1 MNLVGEILDQ
11 SQGVRTMFTLSAEV
25 WRRSGRPSRRPE
37 VARRPYHVRPNL
49 EALEDRNLL
58 AASPTNPAAAATT
71 ALVGSASSGPTTNTQ
86 ATQTTTTVPAANNG
100 TLLTS
105 VGSPTT
111 NGTVTTP
118 GQSSLNLGSQFL
130 NDLTPTGSTPPLGQI
145 QSALTG
151 SSLPLT
157 FPVNSLLP
165 GGQPSPGVPFGFAG
179 RIVFANT
186 GTPER
191 TGQGSGEFSPAAG
204 VVPTGLYLG
213 SGGGDLEAATTQP
226 RRPNPV
232 PMPGLPGRGVGLL
245 ETDPDG
251 GLAADVLPA
260 ATIADLAL
268 EGYAGVL

>member
-1 MNLVGEILDQ
+1 
-11 SQGVRTMFTLSAEV
+11 MFTLSAAV

-37 VARRPYHVRPNL
+37 VARRPHHVRPNL

-58 AASPTNPAAAATT
+58 AASPTNPAAAATP
-71 ALVGSASSGPTTNTQ
+71 ALVGSANPGSTNTP
-86 ATQTTTTVPAANNG
+86 ATQPTSSVSAANNGTPATRTTTVPAANNG

-151 SSLPLT
+151 SNVPLT

-165 GGQPSPGVPFGFAG
+165 GGQLSPGVPFGFAG

-191 TGQGSGEFSPAAG
+191 TGQGYGEFSPAAG

-251 GLAADVLPA
+251 GPAADVLPA